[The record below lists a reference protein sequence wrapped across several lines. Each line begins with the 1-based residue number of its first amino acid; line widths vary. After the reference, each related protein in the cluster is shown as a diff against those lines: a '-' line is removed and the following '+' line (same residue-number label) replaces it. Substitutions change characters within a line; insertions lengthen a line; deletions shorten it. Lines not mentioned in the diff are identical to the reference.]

1 MLLQPAEAARNRA
14 VPSAGHNPFTHKWD
28 VSALLQGRAMQAPR
42 GATPENTSNA
52 RSVQSIS
59 RTMRNLVPLDIT
71 FRALYA
77 HTLQRKVKKSQYDGA
92 GPLRVALW
100 VIAARPSP
108 LTRLWACDA
117 PGPMELSCA
126 RDSRSS
132 ACSCSCTA
140 RYIRDGPHEGGDR
153 LCGEGTARRD
163 ARRHRGDP
171 PAMHGGAPDLA
182 IEPAPGRYRNATS
195 GLGADPGR
203 SQCSSAGM
211 SAARSRRVPF
221 TAARLRRK
229 RPDHRPYSGWDAI
242 EAPQP

>member
-92 GPLRVALW
+92 GPLRVALGSLRRDRALGRGFGLVMHLARW
-100 VIAARPSP
+100 SSVVLEILDPLRAAVPAQRDTFGMGR
-108 LTRLWACDA
+108 TRAATAYAVKGRHDGMRDDTGETPCH
-117 PGPMELSCA
+117 A
-126 RDSRSS
+126 RWR
-132 ACSCSCTA
+132 A
-140 RYIRDGPHEGGDR
+140 RRGDR
-153 LCGEGTARRD
+153 ASTRTL
-163 ARRHRGDP
+163 
-171 PAMHGGAPDLA
+171 
-182 IEPAPGRYRNATS
+182 
-195 GLGADPGR
+195 
-203 SQCSSAGM
+203 
-211 SAARSRRVPF
+211 
-221 TAARLRRK
+221 
-229 RPDHRPYSGWDAI
+229 
-242 EAPQP
+242 